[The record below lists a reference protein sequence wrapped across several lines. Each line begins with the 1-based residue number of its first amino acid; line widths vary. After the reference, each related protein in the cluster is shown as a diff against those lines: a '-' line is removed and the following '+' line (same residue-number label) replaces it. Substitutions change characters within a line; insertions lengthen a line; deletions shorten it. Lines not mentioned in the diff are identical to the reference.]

1 MRWPFILKLI
11 GILLFVLGLS
21 MAAPLVC
28 SLYLGDGAHTGH
40 SIAMALTMAVGGALA
55 MALPRNDNDG
65 FTYINQRE
73 GMAVVALGWF
83 SVGLFGAL
91 PFFMAPDFSNYTDA
105 FFESVS
111 GFTTTGS
118 SIMTNIEGA
127 APSLLLWRSLIQW
140 LGGMGIIVLSLAIL
154 PFLGVGGIQLYK
166 AEVPSPVPD
175 KLTPRLSESAKIL
188 WMVYAGMT
196 LVLGTC
202 LYFGG
207 MPFFDSVCH
216 ALTTLPTGGFSP
228 KNASIA
234 HYNCAYFDYILTLFM
249 ILAGINFS
257 LHFQLLRGRPLAFW
271 RDSECRFFL
280 GTVLLLTLIITF
292 NTLGPVY
299 QTVEEAFR
307 FASFQVASIFT
318 TTGFAT
324 ADYETY
330 PGLSQAILFFLM
342 FMGASAGST
351 GGGVK
356 CARIMVCCKYCYRE
370 LFKLVHPRSISHVK
384 VNNTIISE
392 DLLRS
397 IFGFLALYILLFVA
411 ATIALAAMGVDLL
424 TALGATASCI
434 GNIGPGFGTVGPA
447 ENFAHL
453 PQLGKWLLSWCMLAG
468 RLEIY
473 TVIILL
479 VPEFWKK

>member
-1 MRWPFILKLI
+1 MRWPFIIKII

-21 MAAPLVC
+21 MAVPLAA
-28 SLYLGDGAHTGH
+28 SFYFDDGAYKGH
-40 SIAMALTMAVGGALA
+40 VAAMGVTVTMGALLA
-55 MALPRNDNDG
+55 YVSAK
-65 FTYINQRE
+65 TQEQTHINQKE

-83 SVGLFGAL
+83 SIGLFGAL
-91 PFFMAPDFSNYTDA
+91 PFYLAPDFTTYTDA

-118 SIMTNIEGA
+118 SVMTHIEGA

-154 PFLGVGGIQLYK
+154 PFLGVGGMQLYK

-175 KLTPRLSESAKIL
+175 KLAPRLSESAKIL

-196 LVLGTC
+196 LILGTL
-202 LYFGG
+202 LYLGG
-207 MPFFDSVCH
+207 MPMFDSICH

-234 HYNCAYFDYILTLFM
+234 HYNSAYFDYVITGFM

-257 LHFQLLRGRPLAFW
+257 LHYQLLRGRPLAFW
-271 RDSECRFFL
+271 RDSECRFFIGL
-280 GTVLLLTLIITF
+280 VIILTMLVTV

-299 QTVEEAFR
+299 TTLESAFR
-307 FASFQVASIFT
+307 FAAFQVASIIT

-324 ADYETY
+324 ADYEQY
-330 PGLSQAILFFLM
+330 PGFSQAIFFFLM

-351 GGGVK
+351 GGGMK

-370 LFKLVHPRSISHVK
+370 LFKLIHPRSISHIK
-384 VNNTIISE
+384 VNNAIISE

-397 IFGFLALYILLFVA
+397 ILGFLALYILTFVVS
-411 ATIALAAMGVDLL
+411 TLLLSSMDVDIL